1 MGRVVCLSRS
11 ILAGDQSIFRPDLMA
26 RKYKV
31 YKGLQRPLIYKS
43 FKGKFIYWG
52 LGAVLAGLVLGALAM
67 SLINMWFGAI
77 VLAGSI
83 VGGLLYVANKQ
94 KQGLHQKTRA
104 SGIYVHSLNFKK
116 LNHYV
121 PQTPGI

>member
-1 MGRVVCLSRS
+1 
-11 ILAGDQSIFRPDLMA
+11 MA

-43 FKGKFIYWG
+43 FKGKYIYWG

-67 SLINMWFGAI
+67 SLINMWIGAM

-104 SGIYVHSLNFKK
+104 SGIYIHPLNFKK
-116 LNHYV
+116 LNSYV
-121 PQTPGI
+121 PQEPGI